1 MIDLF
6 VYKVTCLD
14 YAVFMYVHLCS
25 KSRAMPMMS
34 HLQHYYK
41 GSSSD
46 YVANG

>member
-34 HLQHYYK
+34 QNYYK

-46 YVANG
+46 YVTNG